1 MATLTIK
8 IPPELEREL
17 ERASRAAHLT
27 KSELTRR
34 ALLSYIRRQERE
46 TPAVSALE
54 AAGELVGCFQGG
66 PADLSHNPDHMKDF
80 GRV

>member
-17 ERASRAAHLT
+17 ERASQCAHLT

-34 ALLSYIRRQERE
+34 ALLSYIRRQNQEA
-46 TPAVSALE
+46 PVVSALE
-54 AAGELVGCFQGG
+54 AAGDLVGCFRGG
-66 PADLSHNPDHMKDF
+66 PADLSHNPDYMKDF